1 MEQRF
6 SEKDPNSEV
15 LGRAI
20 VGLEIFFPILLFLAV
35 LLRVIFQISGFDSS
49 IYSDFFILG
58 LALWLSHNL
67 LKENHY
73 WRLSRSLSEN
83 VLGSLPIVAFFGV
96 THGSWI
102 KIDRDPGFIAVA
114 GKLFTNANQLFFHFL
129 RVPNVAV
136 TQYSQSAVG
145 LGFDQLG
152 DGRTPVQGFP
162 GTIQLYSFLNRFFSV
177 EGFPLLVGVLLAFFS
192 YLLSVSILRQWTKSV
207 LMATLIAYGFFLT
220 IPSLYIFRGT
230 FTESIAILYLLTI
243 VRLLQIFNGRKIREK
258 RRIFELINLV
268 LIFAVLTRA
277 DAVLTLWIP
286 TYLYFIIFQI

>member
-96 THGSWI
+96 THGSLI

-129 RVPNVAV
+129 KKLRA
-136 TQYSQSAVG
+136 SQ
-145 LGFDQLG
+145 L
-152 DGRTPVQGFP
+152 
-162 GTIQLYSFLNRFFSV
+162 
-177 EGFPLLVGVLLAFFS
+177 
-192 YLLSVSILRQWTKSV
+192 
-207 LMATLIAYGFFLT
+207 
-220 IPSLYIFRGT
+220 
-230 FTESIAILYLLTI
+230 
-243 VRLLQIFNGRKIREK
+243 
-258 RRIFELINLV
+258 
-268 LIFAVLTRA
+268 
-277 DAVLTLWIP
+277 
-286 TYLYFIIFQI
+286 